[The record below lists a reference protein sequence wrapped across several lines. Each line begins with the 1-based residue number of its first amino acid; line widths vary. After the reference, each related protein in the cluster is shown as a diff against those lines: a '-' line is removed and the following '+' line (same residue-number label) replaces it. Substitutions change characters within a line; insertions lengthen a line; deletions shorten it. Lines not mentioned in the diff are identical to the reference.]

1 VPQCQQVGFTGA
13 GDVVDA
19 GRQWNLHPASSVQ
32 LRNDRFLAGPGSHE
46 LDPEASMAEQET
58 HIRTDQVRAGT
69 TPHIVRYVLAIS
81 LALAIVAMI
90 IILGAK

>member
-1 VPQCQQVGFTGA
+1 
-13 GDVVDA
+13 
-19 GRQWNLHPASSVQ
+19 
-32 LRNDRFLAGPGSHE
+32 
-46 LDPEASMAEQET
+46 MAEQET